1 MYKGVPI
8 TPIHNT
14 QRGNIVSSSILAR
27 FFQTP
32 ESDGQQDK
40 SHAFLLCNCQIWR
53 LIGLDC
59 NIMRTSLFFSFV
71 FLISFLGEILAAP
84 KKPTIMILP
93 SDNWCN
99 QRYFMTT
106 YSNQGMD
113 VKVPNYQ
120 QAFMEDTELPQVISK
135 IGEILT
141 SMGYSLKDAEQE
153 IKSLNVK
160 IAEDNVTTS
169 RTGGVSFSESPLDVL
184 KRRIKSDIV
193 IQIGWNVNKE
203 SRGNSVS
210 FTLEAFDAYT
220 NKRIATSTGT
230 SKKSRKI
237 IPLLLEEAIK
247 DHITPFDQQLDVWYA
262 DQQRNGREI
271 NLTVRCWDN
280 WENDLETE
288 YDGEELTDCIQD
300 WLDDNTV
307 NSMYNLSDG
316 SDSFLQFEQ
325 VRIPLYDERGR
336 AMDARDF
343 ATELRKY
350 LRKSPFEITAK
361 VMVRG
366 LGEAII
372 VLGEK

>member
-1 MYKGVPI
+1 
-8 TPIHNT
+8 
-14 QRGNIVSSSILAR
+14 
-27 FFQTP
+27 
-32 ESDGQQDK
+32 
-40 SHAFLLCNCQIWR
+40 
-53 LIGLDC
+53 
-59 NIMRTSLFFSFV
+59 
-71 FLISFLGEILAAP
+71 
-84 KKPTIMILP
+84 MILP

-99 QRYFMTT
+99 QRYFMTSF
-106 YSNQGMD
+106 SNQGST

-135 IGEILT
+135 VGGVLT
-141 SMGYSLKDAEQE
+141 ELGYSLKDAEQE
-153 IKSLNVK
+153 IKSIATK
-160 IAEDNVTTS
+160 TAEDNVTSSKTS
-169 RTGGVSFSESPLDVL
+169 GAALNETPLDVL
-184 KRRIKSDIV
+184 KRRVKSDIV
-193 IQIGWNVNKE
+193 IQIWWQLNRDSKGH
-203 SRGNSVS
+203 SAS

-230 SKKSRKI
+230 TKTSKEI
-237 IPLLLEEAIK
+237 IPVLLEQAVKENIR
-247 DHITPFDQQLDVWYA
+247 PFDEQMSRWY
-262 DQQRNGREI
+262 DEQKKNGREI
-271 NLTVRCWDN
+271 VLTVRCWDN